1 MPNKTQKIDER
12 YQIREGAFD
21 GLLESAIEYTDD
33 QVDIVY
39 ADLQN
44 YVDDEVAAINSST
57 DFRLSQK
64 ADLVN
69 GRVPSSQL
77 PVFADT
83 LEVFA
88 TVAEFPETGEAGIMY
103 VEESTNKAFRW
114 SGVDYV
120 QIGESLVIGETI
132 DTAYRGDRGAIT
144 YEHTLRVDNPH
155 SVNKAQVGLSNV
167 PNVDA
172 TSRTNHTGTQAIST
186 VTGLQTSLD
195 GKTDKVSTASRVY
208 ATDAGMAQ
216 TSIGYSATAATASTI
231 VQRGTGGV
239 IVAGDPTATTHA
251 TTKTYVD
258 TAVATK
264 LSDAPSDGKQYVR
277 KDSSWYE
284 LAQKRSLHSITSAA
298 SVAPNPAVDFGT
310 HITALSENITINN
323 PVAYTNDGANYILR
337 IKDNGTARAISW
349 GSDYRTVSTTLP
361 TTTVAGKLMYVGIF
375 ANAAESKMDV
385 VVIAQEA

>member
-239 IVAGDPTATTHA
+239 IVAGAPTATTHA

-310 HITALSENITINN
+310 HITALSESITINN

>member
-12 YQIREGAFD
+12 YQIREGAFN
-21 GLLESAIEYTDD
+21 GLLESAIVYTDD

-44 YVDDEVAAINSST
+44 YVDDEVAAIDSST
-57 DFRLSQK
+57 DLRLSQK

-88 TVAEFPETGEAGIMY
+88 TAAEFPETGEAGIMY
-103 VEESTNKAFRW
+103 VDESTNKAFRW

-144 YEHTLRVDNPH
+144 YEHTLRTDNPH

-195 GKTDKVSTASRVY
+195 GKTDKVSTASRIY

-216 TSIGYSATAATASTI
+216 TSIGYSATAATAGTI

-239 IVAGDPTATTHA
+239 IVAGAPTETTHA

-298 SVAPNPAVDFGT
+298 SVTPNPAVDFGT
-310 HITALSENITINN
+310 HITALSGSITINN
-323 PVAYTNDGANYILR
+323 PVAYTSDGANYILR